1 MLAVYRS
8 VGITVHARG
17 FPSSRPV
24 PAGRVRV
31 GLDFHGSGRVRRGLS
46 RIRVYTRSYQ
56 YRRLVFHSFIHS
68 FIHSCILA
76 ISIEPLQVLYCS
88 EALPTTARILYRSFT
103 PKRWFWGH
111 IITATCSSDTGQF
124 VVMYC
129 NVM

>member
-8 VGITVHARG
+8 VGITVPAG
-17 FPSSRPV
+17 FPVADRDPRVGYGSGT
-24 PAGRVRV
+24 GRVRV

-46 RIRVYTRSYQ
+46 RILVYSVLPVST
-56 YRRLVFHSFIHS
+56 FSFS

-103 PKRWFWGH
+103 PKCWFWGH